1 MLTHVHACGGLQT
14 PIDYFRGKDGQ
25 SQTSCWWI
33 WSCEVSF
40 NVMGLGLWAGRG
52 MHNANW
58 ERGSAEWLGWL
69 MAMPSFRAWCWSN
82 TCSIPLKLWDTYF
95 YTVSPLQ
102 LFALEELSTYCFG
115 EKLLCPGAELYYGEF

>member
-1 MLTHVHACGGLQT
+1 MLPHVHARGGLQT

-58 ERGSAEWLGWL
+58 ERGSAEWLGLGGSWRCL
-69 MAMPSFRAWCWSN
+69 
-82 TCSIPLKLWDTYF
+82 PLELG
-95 YTVSPLQ
+95 VGAILA
-102 LFALEELSTYCFG
+102 LFH
-115 EKLLCPGAELYYGEF
+115 